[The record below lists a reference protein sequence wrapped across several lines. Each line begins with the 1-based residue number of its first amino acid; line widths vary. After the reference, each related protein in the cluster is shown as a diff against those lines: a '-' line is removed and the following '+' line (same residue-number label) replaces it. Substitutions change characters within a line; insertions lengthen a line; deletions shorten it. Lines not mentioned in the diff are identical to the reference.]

1 MTFSDQP
8 LVTAAYTIQPE
19 FKERIE
25 RMAEDEDPGGKP
37 NASKVMRRILREYF
51 ASLDSTKTSKPAPA
65 PTGKAAKVVT
75 PA

>member
-1 MTFSDQP
+1 MTVSYSIRADQDER
-8 LVTAAYTIQPE
+8 LKREVKAQDLTASQI
-19 FKERIE
+19 
-25 RMAEDEDPGGKP
+25 
-37 NASKVMRRILREYF
+37 VRRLLDEYF